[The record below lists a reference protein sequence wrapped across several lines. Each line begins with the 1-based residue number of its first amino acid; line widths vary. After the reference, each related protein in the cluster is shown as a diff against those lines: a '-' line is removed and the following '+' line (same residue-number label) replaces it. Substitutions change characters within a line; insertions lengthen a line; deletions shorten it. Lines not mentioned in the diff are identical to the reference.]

1 VLADRPDE
9 LIRRLR
15 TRASAVERHC
25 HGRTLSHFYNVKL
38 RFFVALPI
46 VTPSL
51 QPCKKHAGS
60 LPLNWGIRQTPL
72 STQAHTGHGSLFYML
87 TALVLICSA
96 TLAPDLADCTQKNA
110 TAVIRIPAEF
120 GSPATCFMHGSAYLA
135 ETSLG
140 QELTANDRVKVICVR
155 NETIPASIQRS
166 KRESAP

>member
-1 VLADRPDE
+1 
-9 LIRRLR
+9 
-15 TRASAVERHC
+15 
-25 HGRTLSHFYNVKL
+25 
-38 RFFVALPI
+38 
-46 VTPSL
+46 
-51 QPCKKHAGS
+51 
-60 LPLNWGIRQTPL
+60 
-72 STQAHTGHGSLFYML
+72 ML
-87 TALVLICSA
+87 TALILICSA

-166 KRESAP
+166 KRDSAP